1 MADSFDIPALQR
13 EALLNHESATEKA
26 AALLLESEV
35 NKMDK
40 GEWRQL
46 IAGVPQDVKR
56 AIVAIMSAVHSPR
69 CSCMYH
75 CQEECFKSPDNV

>member
-56 AIVAIMSAVHSPR
+56 AIVAIMSAGTLSSLQLHACITVRTSA
-69 CSCMYH
+69 S
-75 CQEECFKSPDNV
+75 KS